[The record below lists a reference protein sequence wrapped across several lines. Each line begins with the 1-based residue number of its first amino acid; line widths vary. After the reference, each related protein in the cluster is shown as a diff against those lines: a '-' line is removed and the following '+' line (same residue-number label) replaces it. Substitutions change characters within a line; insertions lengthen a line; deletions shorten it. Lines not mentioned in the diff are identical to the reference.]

1 MEESRYKKITRSNA
15 PLIEEVIK
23 SQAKKIRSTKKT
35 GSQILNIVYED
46 ESLGYLNCIIEP
58 NGLMTIIYLPFF
70 NVDDSEIDLSKAH
83 DMCNSANNILSPAKL
98 VINEGKVFCA
108 TTIPVNISSFKKA
121 EVVELISIIKTGT
134 KKLVTDFAEKIKSLK
149 KESKGD

>member
-70 NVDDSEIDLSKAH
+70 NVDDSEIDLSKVH

-134 KKLVTDFAEKIKSLK
+134 KKLVTDFAEKIKNLK